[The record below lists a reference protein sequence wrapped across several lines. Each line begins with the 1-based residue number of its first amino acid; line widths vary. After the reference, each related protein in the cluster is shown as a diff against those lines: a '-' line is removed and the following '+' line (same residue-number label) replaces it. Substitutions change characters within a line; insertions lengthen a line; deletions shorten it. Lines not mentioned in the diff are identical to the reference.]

1 MQGLPQ
7 KEKRAWG
14 RWEIRFMCVGDVDC
28 PAARWGVL
36 QSENSE
42 GQQRGLSELQ
52 IFYCPDREDVGCSF
66 EEVCKTGKL

>member
-1 MQGLPQ
+1 
-7 KEKRAWG
+7 
-14 RWEIRFMCVGDVDC
+14 MCVGDVDC

-52 IFYCPDREDVGCSF
+52 IFSCPDREDVGCSF
-66 EEVCKTGKL
+66 VEICKTGKLW